1 MLTQLHAGPILT
13 GDDIPT
19 SELLYDAFASM
30 LSTDAP
36 LEQAVPYMDQSL
48 DVDLD
53 VAFFDDFSSALPT
66 APLHVTVPPGL
77 GQELYVLDCCLC
89 LLMESD
95 AHLPG
100 TTDTLIFFTPSFPSS
115 TRHAFKPR

>member
-1 MLTQLHAGPILT
+1 MLTQLHTGPILT

-53 VAFFDDFSSALPT
+53 VAFFEDFSTSLPT

-77 GQELYVLDCCLC
+77 GQELYVPR
-89 LLMESD
+89 LLRCWFMGSD
-95 AHLPG
+95 AHHLV
-100 TTDTLIFFTPSFPSS
+100 TTDTLIFFTPSFLSS
-115 TRHAFKPR
+115 IRHAFKPR